1 MRAAEYVRV
10 STDMQLYS
18 ILNQQAT
25 IAEYARSHG
34 FEIVKTYADPAKSGL
49 DIRHRPGLQSL
60 INDVVAGNA
69 DFRAILVYDVSRWGR
84 FQDLAEAGLRA
95 SRLLSH
101 SGSISNVPATS
112 FICQRD

>member
-49 DIRHRPGLQSL
+49 DIRHRPGLQ
-60 INDVVAGNA
+60 
-69 DFRAILVYDVSRWGR
+69 
-84 FQDLAEAGLRA
+84 
-95 SRLLSH
+95 
-101 SGSISNVPATS
+101 
-112 FICQRD
+112 